1 MATSP
6 EIVYTI
12 TPEGYTALRVGSP
25 VLTLELRTVLT
36 MIDGVCP
43 VAQYI
48 PFMRALAPMLPKF
61 DALEQAGYVRRMGSV
76 SSTAVDAFV
85 KALAAGVKL
94 SELPSIDARSDVSGF
109 APLAGL

>member
-12 TPEGYTALRVGSP
+12 TPEGYTALRVSDKL
-25 VLTLELRTVLT
+25 LTLELRTVLT
-36 MIDGVCP
+36 MVDGLCP

-48 PFMRALAPMLPKF
+48 PFMRALSPMLPKF
-61 DALEQAGYVRRMGSV
+61 DALEQAGYIRRTGSV
-76 SSTAVDAFV
+76 SSMAVDAFV

-109 APLAGL
+109 APLV